1 MKIQE
6 GAVKAVAVVLV
17 FLLLVLLGLY
27 LVRLWETHSA
37 AAPAATPTPPV
48 ESDGVGL
55 TYYEGSW
62 YAPRKG
68 LETVLL
74 MGLDVL
80 DNAAQTE
87 SYTNHQQADF
97 LLLLLLDH
105 DDQTFSALHLN
116 RDTMAEIQI
125 LGVTGEPA
133 GTFTGQ
139 LALAHTYGDGGTD
152 SCENTVQA
160 VSSLLYGVEIDHYL
174 SITMD
179 AVPVLNDMAGGVTV
193 EVMDDFSGIDP
204 ALVQGETVTLRGQ
217 QALTYVRTRRELE
230 DSSNLRRME
239 RQRQYMAALLEQLQ
253 GLSVED
259 PKFLSDAALTLS
271 EYLVSDC
278 TVNQL
283 SDLGTYVQSC
293 QFTGIQALEGEAV
306 EGEEYMEFYVDED
319 AMRHIVMELFYAP
332 QP

>member
-105 DDQTFSALHLN
+105 DDQTF
-116 RDTMAEIQI
+116 
-125 LGVTGEPA
+125 
-133 GTFTGQ
+133 
-139 LALAHTYGDGGTD
+139 
-152 SCENTVQA
+152 
-160 VSSLLYGVEIDHYL
+160 
-174 SITMD
+174 
-179 AVPVLNDMAGGVTV
+179 
-193 EVMDDFSGIDP
+193 
-204 ALVQGETVTLRGQ
+204 
-217 QALTYVRTRRELE
+217 VRTRRELE